1 MSEAAALYLCESCDK
16 LYSGHIC
23 ACGAGYIPQY
33 HPDDVSDNGH
43 PFADAV
49 PINQPIPAGIKHDQ
63 GKPRMDLI
71 APELQT
77 ALAEILTFGA
87 AKYND
92 RNWETG
98 MRWGKVFAALM
109 RHLWDWWAKKGPDP
123 ETGKSHLWHAGCC
136 IMFLVAY
143 EARNIGQDDR
153 P

>member
-1 MSEAAALYLCESCDK
+1 LWFCEICHD
-16 LYSGHIC
+16 LYSGESC
-23 ACGAGYIPQY
+23 TCVGREATEDRG
-33 HPDDVSDNGH
+33 
-43 PFADAV
+43 
-49 PINQPIPAGIKHDQ
+49 AGIKHDQ

-71 APELQT
+71 APELQV

-92 RNWETG
+92 RNWESG

-123 ETGKSHLWHAGCC
+123 ETGKSHLWHASCC

-143 EARNIGQDDR
+143 ESRNIGQDDR